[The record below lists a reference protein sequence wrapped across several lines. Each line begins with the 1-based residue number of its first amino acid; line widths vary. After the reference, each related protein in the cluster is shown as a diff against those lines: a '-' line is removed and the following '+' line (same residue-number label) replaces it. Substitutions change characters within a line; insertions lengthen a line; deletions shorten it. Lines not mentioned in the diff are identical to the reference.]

1 MTVYKYFMRIAS
13 NKKTVI
19 ITYTLVFLFL
29 SIINGG
35 TNEQRETSFIESRM
49 NIGVINNSEDELA
62 RSLENYLA
70 KKNNVVHMPDD
81 EVYIKEQ
88 IFLEYVSAVVIIP
101 QDFRENALNKEKAV
115 QIYRDDRVIETY
127 QIENQINKFISFS
140 NAAYEDG
147 EFNLTKVNDALDQE
161 VSVSLIETGNNIN
174 QRVNNWFRFYFN
186 FTSYVIL
193 AIYIAVIGYVMSDFA
208 NRQVENRRKVS
219 SIKFMNFN
227 MQMYLGQLT
236 IAGIITIV
244 FILGSIILKGRYI
257 GEVDFLKYVVNII
270 IFSFSSLCLVFLINN
285 ATSNKFVINAISTV
299 LSLGTSFI
307 SGVMVPQQLLSE
319 KVLAIARFF
328 PTYYFV
334 RINERDIS
342 SFMEVRYEIFMQ
354 LLFAAVFLLIGLYLS
369 KSKQRA

>member
-1 MTVYKYFMRIAS
+1 MTVYKYFMKIAS

-49 NIGVINNSEDELA
+49 NIGVINNSEDEFA
-62 RSLENYLA
+62 RNLENYLA
-70 KKNNVVHMPDD
+70 KKNNVVHVPDD

-147 EFNLTKVNDALDQE
+147 EFNLTKVNNALDQE

-354 LLFAAVFLLIGLYLS
+354 ILFAAVFLLIGLYLS

>member
-1 MTVYKYFMRIAS
+1 MTVYKYFMKIAL

-49 NIGVINNSEDELA
+49 NIGVINNSEDDLA
-62 RSLENYLA
+62 RNLENYLA
-70 KKNNVVHMPDD
+70 RKNNVINIPDD
-81 EVYIKEQ
+81 EDYIKEQ

-115 QIYRDDRVIETY
+115 QIYRDDRVIEAY

-186 FTSYVIL
+186 FTSYVIM
-193 AIYIAVIGYVMSDFA
+193 AVYIAVLGYVMSDFS

-219 SIKFMNFN
+219 SIKFMSFN

-236 IAGIITIV
+236 IAGIITTI
-244 FILGSIILKGRYI
+244 FILGSVALKGRYI

-307 SGVMVPQQLLSE
+307 SGVMVPQQLLGE
-319 KVLAIARFF
+319 KVLAMARFF